1 MFVDKIPVK
10 FHLCHAHVGSDP
22 EKTDAETYDSE
33 KSDPDKA
40 DQKVKIP
47 DSVAFHE
54 VFALMHDL
62 PAGKIRIIQIKKE
75 NLRIIKSQFQK
86 KKKTYEKQHYQK
98 NSGKKDLVK

>member
-54 VFALMHDL
+54 IFALMHDL
-62 PAGKIRIIQIKKE
+62 PAGKIRIVQIEQEDLRVIEGHPE
-75 NLRIIKSQFQK
+75 NQ
-86 KKKTYEKQHYQK
+86 EKAHDQEQHH
-98 NSGKKDLVK
+98 NDP